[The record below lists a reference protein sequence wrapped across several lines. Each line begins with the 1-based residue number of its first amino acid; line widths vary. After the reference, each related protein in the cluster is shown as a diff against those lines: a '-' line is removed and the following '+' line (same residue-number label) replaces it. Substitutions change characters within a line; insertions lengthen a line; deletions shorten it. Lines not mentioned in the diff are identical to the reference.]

1 MDGALACLILCGL
14 EQVGRA
20 LVVLDCLEVVCV
32 GAEDFPQLVVGS
44 APPNLSTMNFVH
56 AGADV
61 AAVVV
66 DDKGAREIKDAPHDF
81 DRRLCVLRLFKA
93 VRSKPGGE
101 EGKNGGRWRRRAE
114 REWGR
119 GVASGAR
126 VRGGEARQ

>member
-20 LVVLDCLEVVCV
+20 LVVLDRLEVVCV

-44 APPNLSTMNFVH
+44 APPNLGTMNLVD
-56 AGADV
+56 AEADV

-93 VRSKPGGE
+93 VRPEPASE
-101 EGKNGGRWRRRAE
+101 EGKRWAVMAESGGESEGGA
-114 REWGR
+114 
-119 GVASGAR
+119 ASGAR